1 MASDCRDRWRN
12 HLAHRDKRV
21 SGSWTKEEEDQ
32 LIKIVTEM
40 TIAQGKDQD
49 NDVFW
54 GIVSE
59 KMGNRRGRQQCR
71 IKWCVKQPPRAV

>member
-12 HLAHRDKRV
+12 HLSNRNLRTHGQWSKD
-21 SGSWTKEEEDQ
+21 EEDLLTQ
-32 LIKIVTEM
+32 IVTEM

-54 GIVSE
+54 GIVAQR
-59 KMGNRRGRQQCR
+59 MGNAFKLA
-71 IKWCVKQPPRAV
+71 ITLACVLVC